1 MDRGFLFGDGV
12 YEVFPVYDNKV
23 IGLEP
28 HLNRLQDGL
37 DAINIENPHS
47 KDEWI
52 NLINK
57 IVTLNNKNSSQAI
70 YLQISRGCDE
80 NRKHTYGKLKP
91 TIYIQSSGIEPKDK
105 RDLIKGKSAIT
116 REDIR
121 WLKSNTKAT
130 SLLANTLYAQEAKE
144 SDSEEAIL
152 YRDGIVTEASSSNV
166 FIVKDSIL
174 YTHPKGPNILP
185 GVTRD
190 IAIHCAEN
198 LGIKNAK
205 WDAKDGY
212 LVNRDCYNSYFYL
225 VEDNDTNHLDKLIMH
240 GQEMTQYLDGGS
252 ALHLNLDE
260 SLSADAYVKLFNVA
274 AQTGCNYF
282 CINVKITICNE
293 CEKIDKR
300 TLRSC
305 SDCGSENIDH
315 GTRVIGYLKRVTSF
329 SQGRQKEHALRHYHK
344 QEPKQSNNAA

>member
-37 DAINIENPHS
+37 DAINIENPYS

-57 IVTLNNKNSSQAI
+57 IVKLNNINSSQAI

-91 TIYIQSSGIEPKDK
+91 TVYIQSSGIEPKDK

-144 SDSEEAIL
+144 SNSEEAIL

-185 GVTRD
+185 GVTRK
-190 IAIHCAEN
+190 IAIQCAEN
-198 LGIKNAK
+198 LGIKVKEEKFTKGELMQADEV
-205 WDAKDGY
+205 WISSSTREILPITSIDGMSISDGY
-212 LVNRDCYNSYFYL
+212 AGPVWSLVYDQYQ
-225 VEDNDTNHLDKLIMH
+225 KLK
-240 GQEMTQYLDGGS
+240 S
-252 ALHLNLDE
+252 
-260 SLSADAYVKLFNVA
+260 
-274 AQTGCNYF
+274 
-282 CINVKITICNE
+282 
-293 CEKIDKR
+293 
-300 TLRSC
+300 
-305 SDCGSENIDH
+305 
-315 GTRVIGYLKRVTSF
+315 
-329 SQGRQKEHALRHYHK
+329 
-344 QEPKQSNNAA
+344 

>member
-1 MDRGFLFGDGV
+1 MVYLNGNFIPKDKAYIPVMDRGFLFGDGI
-12 YEVFPVYDNKV
+12 YEVFPVYDNTV

-57 IVTLNNKNSSQAI
+57 VVTLNNKNSSQAI

-105 RDLIKGKSAIT
+105 KNLMKGKSAIT

-198 LGIKNAK
+198 LGIKVKEEKFTKEQLMKADEVWISSSTREILPITSIDSVSISN
-205 WDAKDGY
+205 GY
-212 LVNRDCYNSYFYL
+212 AGPVWSLVYDQYQ
-225 VEDNDTNHLDKLIMH
+225 KLK
-240 GQEMTQYLDGGS
+240 S
-252 ALHLNLDE
+252 
-260 SLSADAYVKLFNVA
+260 
-274 AQTGCNYF
+274 
-282 CINVKITICNE
+282 
-293 CEKIDKR
+293 
-300 TLRSC
+300 
-305 SDCGSENIDH
+305 
-315 GTRVIGYLKRVTSF
+315 
-329 SQGRQKEHALRHYHK
+329 
-344 QEPKQSNNAA
+344 

>member
-12 YEVFPVYDNKV
+12 YEVFPVYDNTV

-57 IVTLNNKNSSQAI
+57 VVKLNNINSSQAI

-185 GVTRD
+185 GVTRN

-198 LGIKNAK
+198 LGIKVKEEKFTKEQLMQADEV
-205 WDAKDGY
+205 WISSSTREILPITSIDGVSISNGY
-212 LVNRDCYNSYFYL
+212 AGPVWSLVYDQYQ
-225 VEDNDTNHLDKLIMH
+225 KLK
-240 GQEMTQYLDGGS
+240 S
-252 ALHLNLDE
+252 
-260 SLSADAYVKLFNVA
+260 
-274 AQTGCNYF
+274 
-282 CINVKITICNE
+282 
-293 CEKIDKR
+293 
-300 TLRSC
+300 
-305 SDCGSENIDH
+305 
-315 GTRVIGYLKRVTSF
+315 
-329 SQGRQKEHALRHYHK
+329 
-344 QEPKQSNNAA
+344 

>member
-1 MDRGFLFGDGV
+1 MVYLNGNFIPKDKAYIPVMDRGFLFGDGI
-12 YEVFPVYDNKV
+12 YEVFPVYDNTV

-57 IVTLNNKNSSQAI
+57 VVKLNNKNSSQAI

-91 TIYIQSSGIEPKDK
+91 TIYIQSSGIKPKDK

-166 FIVKDSIL
+166 FIVKDNCL

-185 GVTRD
+185 GVTRK
-190 IAIHCAEN
+190 IAIQCAEN
-198 LGIKNAK
+198 LGIKVKEEKFTKEELMEADEV
-205 WDAKDGY
+205 WISSSTREILPITSIDGMTISNGY
-212 LVNRDCYNSYFYL
+212 AGPVWSLVYDQYQ
-225 VEDNDTNHLDKLIMH
+225 KLK
-240 GQEMTQYLDGGS
+240 S
-252 ALHLNLDE
+252 
-260 SLSADAYVKLFNVA
+260 
-274 AQTGCNYF
+274 
-282 CINVKITICNE
+282 
-293 CEKIDKR
+293 
-300 TLRSC
+300 
-305 SDCGSENIDH
+305 
-315 GTRVIGYLKRVTSF
+315 
-329 SQGRQKEHALRHYHK
+329 
-344 QEPKQSNNAA
+344 

>member
-1 MDRGFLFGDGV
+1 MVYLNGNFIPKDKAYIPVMDRGFLFGDGV
-12 YEVFPVYDNKV
+12 YEVFPVYNNTI
-23 IGLEP
+23 IGLES

-37 DAINIENPHS
+37 DAINIINPHS

-52 NLINK
+52 TLINK
-57 IVTLNNKNSSQAI
+57 IVTLNNKNPSQAI

-105 RDLIKGKSAIT
+105 NDLLKGKSAIT

-144 SDSEEAIL
+144 SNSEEAIL

-166 FIVKDSIL
+166 FIVKNNCL

-190 IAIHCAEN
+190 IAIHCAEEQ
-198 LGIKNAK
+198 GIKVREEKFKKEQLMQADEV
-205 WDAKDGY
+205 WISSSTREILPITRIDGVPISNGY
-212 LVNRDCYNSYFYL
+212 AGPVWSLVYD
-225 VEDNDTNHLDKLIMH
+225 
-240 GQEMTQYLDGGS
+240 QY
-252 ALHLNLDE
+252 
-260 SLSADAYVKLFNVA
+260 
-274 AQTGCNYF
+274 QT
-282 CINVKITICNE
+282 
-293 CEKIDKR
+293 
-300 TLRSC
+300 
-305 SDCGSENIDH
+305 
-315 GTRVIGYLKRVTSF
+315 LKS
-329 SQGRQKEHALRHYHK
+329 
-344 QEPKQSNNAA
+344 

>member
-12 YEVFPVYDNKV
+12 YEVFPVYDNTV

-91 TIYIQSSGIEPKDK
+91 TIYIQSSAIEPKDK

-185 GVTRD
+185 GVTRK
-190 IAIHCAEN
+190 IAIQCAEN
-198 LGIKNAK
+198 LGIKIKEEKFTKEELMQA
-205 WDAKDGY
+205 
-212 LVNRDCYNSYFYL
+212 
-225 VEDNDTNHLDKLIMH
+225 
-240 GQEMTQYLDGGS
+240 
-252 ALHLNLDE
+252 DE
-260 SLSADAYVKLFNVA
+260 VWISSSTREILP
-274 AQTGCNYF
+274 
-282 CINVKITICNE
+282 ITI
-293 CEKIDKR
+293 IDGVSISNGHAGPVWSLVYDQYQK
-300 TLRSC
+300 
-305 SDCGSENIDH
+305 
-315 GTRVIGYLKRVTSF
+315 LKS
-329 SQGRQKEHALRHYHK
+329 
-344 QEPKQSNNAA
+344 

>member
-1 MDRGFLFGDGV
+1 MVYLNGNFIPKDKAYIPVMDRGFLFGDGI
-12 YEVFPVYDNKV
+12 YEVFPVYNNTI
-23 IGLEP
+23 IGLES

-37 DAINIENPHS
+37 DAINIINPHS

-52 NLINK
+52 TLINK

-105 RDLIKGKSAIT
+105 RDLAKGKSAIT

-144 SDSEEAIL
+144 SNSEEAIL

-198 LGIKNAK
+198 LGIKVKEEKFTKEQLMQADEVWISSSTREILPITSIDSVSISN
-205 WDAKDGY
+205 GY
-212 LVNRDCYNSYFYL
+212 AGPVWSLVYD
-225 VEDNDTNHLDKLIMH
+225 
-240 GQEMTQYLDGGS
+240 QYQ
-252 ALHLNLDE
+252 NLK
-260 SLSADAYVKLFNVA
+260 S
-274 AQTGCNYF
+274 
-282 CINVKITICNE
+282 
-293 CEKIDKR
+293 
-300 TLRSC
+300 
-305 SDCGSENIDH
+305 
-315 GTRVIGYLKRVTSF
+315 
-329 SQGRQKEHALRHYHK
+329 
-344 QEPKQSNNAA
+344 